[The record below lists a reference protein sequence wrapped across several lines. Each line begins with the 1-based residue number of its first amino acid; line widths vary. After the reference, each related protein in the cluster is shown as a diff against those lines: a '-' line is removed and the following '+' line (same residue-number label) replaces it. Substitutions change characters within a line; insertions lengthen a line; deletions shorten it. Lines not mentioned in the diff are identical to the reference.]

1 MKGCRWPCESQ
12 RASQATWRLRAHREW
27 QCQPEKPAISQRLF
41 MASQVWREAG
51 GSITSVVGGK
61 NPESLGPWKGS
72 ELPRLYSQ
80 DLFSSVITR
89 FIQPLETQ
97 MQIPVL
103 HGRLSRKAIGVPL
116 GHCTPYSP
124 SILQGPNSG
133 SSCGFWCQTAGLCF
147 TQR

>member
-1 MKGCRWPCESQ
+1 M
-12 RASQATWRLRAHREW
+12 
-27 QCQPEKPAISQRLF
+27 PA
-41 MASQVWREAG
+41 REASHISEALHGLSDLRRG
-51 GSITSVVGGK
+51 GGAVTSVVGGK

-103 HGRLSRKAIGVPL
+103 HGRLSRKAIWVPL
-116 GHCTPYSP
+116 GH
-124 SILQGPNSG
+124 
-133 SSCGFWCQTAGLCF
+133 
-147 TQR
+147 

>member
-1 MKGCRWPCESQ
+1 
-12 RASQATWRLRAHREW
+12 
-27 QCQPEKPAISQRLF
+27 
-41 MASQVWREAG
+41 MASQICG
-51 GSITSVVGGK
+51 GGGGEVPSLLWWGGK

-103 HGRLSRKAIGVPL
+103 HGRLSRKAIWVPL
-116 GHCTPYSP
+116 GH
-124 SILQGPNSG
+124 
-133 SSCGFWCQTAGLCF
+133 
-147 TQR
+147 